1 LWPMLRLALCLLL
14 LGSSVATATA
24 AGHVEAWLATS
35 DSLRALGQDAAS
47 LDLLKSAQHEYEK
60 EGDPCSAA
68 LLAGRRAE
76 VHGDWKN
83 PLHADLALS
92 EAIQHS
98 LQCPDLSDDRVG
110 WRLALAKANL
120 EQGKRKEARELLL
133 MLARM
138 IEAEG
143 TSDHRLG
150 LAVEAMTQL
159 AEMAFEEGSYAEAE
173 SDHLSRAS
181 TLLELDRRMEAAE
194 ALGWAAVCRAME
206 HPGDVPDYWASIPA
220 NPSWQAIPLEERVI
234 HGVEWGR
241 ILLEGRALS
250 TFDALGSWPWA
261 EAVRE
266 GNPDV
271 SAEWDARWALLQA
284 RRWRKQPT
292 QALAASLHAELAA
305 RVIEDAERR
314 EPLLVEALR
323 IRSGL
328 LAETGAHGPA
338 YHALAEADSLSRA
351 MLRAERARTGLFESE
366 PWLAAIGDARTALE
380 AQRAEMWQ
388 WAATA
393 AMTVCLLLAVWL
405 FRVRWREGK
414 AHSRL
419 RRLQQQW
426 IPGKQHQIDAL
437 AQSGHRIAQLAGGL
451 ALPADMRRELADF
464 GRLTALCSQEMEHE
478 PIPLEALCVAL
489 CEARSATGSLDWTV
503 REEVPFRGD
512 QRHLMD
518 FLQVLLEGVGQG
530 PCRMALTSAG
540 DGLTIELDGFT
551 EKGWWRQAMSLFAG
565 DAKAEHWSMIRM
577 RCDRLGGRLDLDCD
591 AAGARALTVS
601 LPVYSA

>member
-1 LWPMLRLALCLLL
+1 MLRFALCLLL
-14 LGSSVATATA
+14 LGSSVATASA
-24 AGHVEAWLATS
+24 AGAVEAWLAKS

-47 LDLLKSAQHEYEK
+47 LDLLKSAQHAFEK

-68 LLAGRRAE
+68 LLAGRRAN
-76 VHGDWKN
+76 VHVDWKN
-83 PLHADLALS
+83 PLHADLAFS
-92 EAIQHS
+92 EAIRHS
-98 LQCPDLSDDRVG
+98 LQCPDLADDRVG
-110 WRLALAKANL
+110 WRLALAHANL
-120 EQGKRKEARELLL
+120 EQGKRNEARDLLL
-133 MLARM
+133 SLARM
-138 IEAEG
+138 IEAEE
-143 TSDHRLG
+143 TSDHRLS
-150 LAVEAMTQL
+150 LAVEAMSQL

-173 SDHLSRAS
+173 ADHLNRAS
-181 TLLELDRRMEAAE
+181 TLLELDRRTEAAE
-194 ALGWAAVCRAME
+194 SLGWAAVCRAME
-206 HPGDVPDYWASIPA
+206 HPGQVPDYWSSIPD
-220 NPSWQAIPLEERVI
+220 NPAWQAIALEERVI
-234 HGVEWGR
+234 HGVEWGH

-250 TFDALGSWPWA
+250 AYDELGSWPWA
-261 EAVRE
+261 NALRE
-266 GNPDV
+266 GSQSV

-305 RVIEDAERR
+305 RVIEDAARR

-351 MLRAERARTGLFESE
+351 MLRAERARTGMFESE

-380 AQRAEMWQ
+380 AHRAQMWQ
-388 WAATA
+388 WAATGA
-393 AMTVCLLLAVWL
+393 AACSVLLLIWL

-437 AQSGHRIAQLAGGL
+437 AQSGNRIAQLAGGM
-451 ALPADMRRELADF
+451 ALPAEMQRELADF
-464 GRLTALCSQEMEHE
+464 GRLTELCSQEMQHE
-478 PIPLEALCVAL
+478 PVALEALCTAL
-489 CEARSATGSLDWTV
+489 GETRSATGLLDWPV
-503 REEVPFRGD
+503 RENVPFRGD

-518 FLQVLLEGVGQG
+518 FLQVLLKGVGQG

-540 DGLTIELDGFT
+540 DGLTIQLDSFT

>member
-1 LWPMLRLALCLLL
+1 MLRFALCLVL
-14 LGSSVATATA
+14 LGSTATA
-24 AGHVEAWLATS
+24 VAASGALETWLAKS
-35 DSLRALGQDAAS
+35 DSLRNLGQDAAS
-47 LDLLKSAQHEYEK
+47 LDLLKSAEQEFVK
-60 EGDPCSAA
+60 QGDPCSAA
-68 LLAGRRAE
+68 WLAGRRAA
-76 VHGDWKN
+76 VHVDWKN
-83 PLHADLALS
+83 PLHAGVALS
-92 EAIQHS
+92 DAIQHS

-110 WRLALAKANL
+110 WRLALAQANL
-120 EQGKRKEARELLL
+120 EQGKRKEARTLLL
-133 MLARM
+133 SLAGM
-138 IEAEG
+138 IEVQG
-143 TSDHRLG
+143 MSQHRLG
-150 LAVEAMTQL
+150 LAVEALAQL
-159 AEMAFEEGSYAEAE
+159 AQMAFEEGAYAEAE
-173 SDHLSRAS
+173 ADHLSRAS
-181 TLLELDRRMEAAE
+181 ALLELDRRVEAAK
-194 ALGWAAVCRAME
+194 ALGWAGVCRAIE
-206 HPGDVPDYWASIPA
+206 WPHEVPKYWSSIPD
-220 NPSWQAIPLEERVI
+220 NPAWQSIPLEDRVI

-241 ILLEGRALS
+241 LLLEGRAGL
-250 TFDALGSWPWA
+250 TYDEMGNWPWA
-261 EAVRE
+261 EALRGGSPEVA
-266 GNPDV
+266 
-271 SAEWDARWALLQA
+271 AEWDARWALLQA

-305 RVIEDAERR
+305 RVIVDAALR

-366 PWLAAIGDARTALE
+366 PWLAAIGDARTAME
-380 AQRAEMWQ
+380 ARRAQMWQ
-388 WAATA
+388 WAATGA
-393 AMTVCLLLAVWL
+393 AALSALLLIWL
-405 FRVRWREGK
+405 IRVRWREGK

-437 AQSGHRIAQLAGGL
+437 AQSGHRITQLAGGL
-451 ALPADMRRELADF
+451 TLPAEMQRELADF

-478 PIPLEALCVAL
+478 PVALEAMCAAL
-489 CEARSATGSLDWTV
+489 GEARSATGTLDWTV
-503 REEVPFRGD
+503 REEIPFRGD
-512 QRHLMD
+512 QHHLTD
-518 FLQVLLEGVGQG
+518 FLQVLLEGVGNG
-530 PCRMALTSAG
+530 PCRMVLTSAG

-577 RCDRLGGRLDLDCD
+577 RCDRLGGQLDLDCD

>member
-1 LWPMLRLALCLLL
+1 MLRFALCLVL
-14 LGSSVATATA
+14 LGSTAASVTA
-24 AGHVEAWLATS
+24 AGTLETWLATS
-35 DSLRALGQDAAS
+35 DSLRDLGQDAAA
-47 LDLLKSAQHEYEK
+47 LDLLKSAQHAFEK
-60 EGDPCSAA
+60 QGDPCSAA
-68 LLAGRRAE
+68 LIAGRRAE
-76 VHGDWKN
+76 VHVDWKN

-98 LQCPDLSDDRVG
+98 LQCPDLSNDRVG
-110 WRLALAKANL
+110 WRLALAQANL
-120 EQGKRKEARELLL
+120 EQGKRKEARTLLL
-133 MLARM
+133 HLARM
-138 IEAEG
+138 IEVEG
-143 TSDHRLG
+143 TPHHRLG
-150 LAVEAMTQL
+150 LAVEAIAQL
-159 AEMAFEEGSYAEAE
+159 AEMAFEEGAYAEAE
-173 SDHLSRAS
+173 ADHLSRAS
-181 TLLELDRRMEAAE
+181 ALLELDRRIEAAE

-206 HPGDVPDYWASIPA
+206 LPHEVPDYWSSIPQ
-220 NPSWQAIPLEERVI
+220 NPAWQAIPLQERVV

-241 ILLEGRALS
+241 LLLEGRAWV
-250 TFDALGSWPWA
+250 TYDEMGSWPWA
-261 EAVRE
+261 EALRG

-271 SAEWDARWALLQA
+271 AAEWDARWALLQA

-305 RVIEDAERR
+305 RVIEDAVQR

-366 PWLAAIGDARTALE
+366 PWLAAIGDARTAME
-380 AQRAEMWQ
+380 ARKAKMWQ
-388 WAATA
+388 WTA
-393 AMTVCLLLAVWL
+393 VGAVALSVLLLVWL

-419 RRLQQQW
+419 RRLQRQW
-426 IPGKQHQIDAL
+426 IPGKQHQINAL
-437 AQSGHRIAQLAGGL
+437 AQSGSRIAQLAGGL
-451 ALPADMRRELADF
+451 TLPGEMQRELADF
-464 GRLTALCSQEMEHE
+464 GRLTALCSEEMEHE
-478 PIPLEALCVAL
+478 PVDLEALCVAL
-489 CEARSATGSLDWTV
+489 GEARSASGILDWTV

-512 QRHLMD
+512 QRHLTD
-518 FLQVLLEGVGQG
+518 FLQVLLEGVGNG

-565 DAKAEHWSMIRM
+565 DAKAEHWAMIRM
-577 RCDRLGGRLDLDCD
+577 RCDRLGGELDLDCD